1 MYSSTDLPALTCHF
15 FAYLAIIFYHT
26 RQQVRIY
33 SRTFSKH
40 KAYLYLHIVTGLTE
54 LARYHIIK
62 VRFNR
67 ENILP
72 EPIDVLSCFIWGCT
86 SVYLVKTL
94 RRGDPLTTRP
104 PYQTGAVLRPVLS
117 ITSYMLQSPDLHKVS
132 IFALDSFLYARLGI
146 FFFYYTPYLR
156 GYSTS
161 TMYSISI
168 PLSAII
174 AIHESGVRGASV
186 VFILAMAGVAKLNEW
201 VSYRSR
207 ILEGAE
213 PKSYIELLE
222 RQVIA
227 ALLYL
232 GFADLDRLREVAK
245 DEALTKPLTDE
256 YVPTVEAEIQAH
268 L

>member
-1 MYSSTDLPALTCHF
+1 MPSFCISSHNLL
-15 FAYLAIIFYHT
+15 YT
-26 RQQVRIY
+26 RQQVGIY
-33 SRTFSKH
+33 SKTFSKH
-40 KAYLYLHIVTGLTE
+40 NAYLYLHIVTGLTE
-54 LARYHIIK
+54 LARYH
-62 VRFNR
+62 
-67 ENILP
+67 
-72 EPIDVLSCFIWGCT
+72 PIDVLSCFIWGCT
-86 SVYLVKTL
+86 SLYLVKSL

-104 PYQTGAVLRPVLS
+104 PYQTGAILRPVIS
-117 ITSYMLQSPDLHKVS
+117 IASYLLQSPDLHKVS
-132 IFALDSFLYARLGI
+132 ISALDSFLYARLGI

-174 AIHESGVRGASV
+174 AIHESGVRGPPWYLSLLWRV
-186 VFILAMAGVAKLNEW
+186 
-201 VSYRSR
+201 
-207 ILEGAE
+207 AE

-222 RQVIA
+222 KQVIA

-245 DEALTKPLTDE
+245 NEALTKPLTDE
-256 YVPTVEAEIQAH
+256 YVPAVEAETQ

>member
-1 MYSSTDLPALTCHF
+1 MYSSTDLPALICHLS
-15 FAYLAIIFYHT
+15 AYLAIIFYHT

-33 SRTFSKH
+33 SKTFSKH

-54 LARYHIIK
+54 LARYQVIK

-67 ENILP
+67 EKVLP

-86 SVYLVKTL
+86 SLYLVKSL

-104 PYQTGAVLRPVLS
+104 PYQTGAILRPVIS
-117 ITSYMLQSPDLHKVS
+117 IASYLLQSPDLHKVS
-132 IFALDSFLYARLGI
+132 ISALDSFLYARLGI

-207 ILEGAE
+207 VLEGRAE

-222 RQVIA
+222 KQVIA

-232 GFADLDRLREVAK
+232 GFADLERLREVAK
-245 DEALTKPLTDE
+245 NEALTKPLTDE
-256 YVPTVEAEIQAH
+256 YVPAVEAEIQ